1 MKKLRIEKGY
11 TQKQL
16 AERIGVDQSYISKI
30 EKGKTKGLT
39 MDKFL
44 KLADA
49 LQVTPCELLNALLK
63 TMEG

>member
-49 LQVTPCELLNALLK
+49 LQVTPCKLLNALLK
-63 TMEG
+63 TIKE

>member
-63 TMEG
+63 IMEG